1 MMLKDPSIKY
11 RHFATVDLPDRQ
23 WPNQVQKVAPTW
35 CSVDMRDGNQALIE
49 PMNAE
54 RKRRFFDLLVKVGFK
69 QIEVGFP
76 AASQTDFDYVREL
89 IESGRI
95 PEDVTIQVMTQ
106 ARTHLIERTFEAL
119 KGRHVP
125 SFMCTTQR
133 LPYFVMWCSAWI
145 AQVASASPRRLPGR
159 SRR

>member
-1 MMLKDPSIKY
+1 MMLKDPSRKY
-11 RHFATVDLPDRQ
+11 RHFTTVNLPDRT
-23 WPNQVQKVAPTW
+23 WPSTVQVAAPTW

-89 IESGRI
+89 IESGAI
-95 PEDVTIQVMTQ
+95 PDDVTIQVMTQ
-106 ARTHLIERTFEAL
+106 ARRFEDLKVDHEGKEIAELTPVETGIRPLTKLAADDGDEAPGRLAAL
-119 KGRHVP
+119 TAKGR
-125 SFMCTTQR
+125 
-133 LPYFVMWCSAWI
+133 
-145 AQVASASPRRLPGR
+145 
-159 SRR
+159 